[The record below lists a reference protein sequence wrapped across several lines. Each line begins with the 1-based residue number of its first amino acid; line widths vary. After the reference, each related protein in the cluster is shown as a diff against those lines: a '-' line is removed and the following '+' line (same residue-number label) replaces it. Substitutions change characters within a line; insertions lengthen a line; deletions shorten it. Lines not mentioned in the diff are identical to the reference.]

1 MDEIMNEHI
10 DKIAYDTGMY
20 CDGTLGTLD
29 SAAIERFA
37 QQIIQF
43 CIDEAKNTNSTCA
56 YTTFQKGIVECTRV
70 EIVSRLEKLLK

>member
-1 MDEIMNEHI
+1 MNEHI
-10 DKIAYDTGMY
+10 DKIAYNTVMY
-20 CDGTLGTLD
+20 CDSTPDSWD
-29 SAAIERFA
+29 SAAIEKFA
-37 QQIIQF
+37 QQIVQL